1 MLRSILIGMLCLA
14 GGLAIGYF
22 AAYGQIDESRHMLA
36 NLDEADSSRPEV
48 ANPFTSTQIKPL
60 ASVSRDTE
68 EIPVAVSQVKRGT
81 GVITG
86 TIVDVEGHAVAGVR
100 LKALRA
106 NQFEPRN
113 LERPGMVADGVLS
126 PEELLQKHQAALLRD
141 PSRESVAS
149 SNEKGEF
156 RLEGLDKAPYN
167 LEAHLAGYELSPLE
181 DGNALFGRWPGDAVA
196 IRAIRMGGVM
206 VNILLP
212 DGNAPAVAE
221 LSCTRNDA
229 TSSFQ
234 WNAAENFIPLAAGH
248 WQLVA
253 RGGEM
258 GELRS
263 EKVTAVVGVSG
274 SSAAVELKLEDRPHI
289 RGKLIFE
296 SAPPDQSF
304 SVLLW
309 KEDQDPATT
318 NRWEATNWN
327 EHART
332 LATQGFLF
340 MDLAPGLYRLGVG
353 SEEEE
358 HPPVLAT
365 VTVGEHGVVQDLQVR
380 DAATGPEWEVV
391 VLDPEGKPIVDANIE
406 TSFWMGNNTAWRR
419 GADGTQRGRI
429 PKHIRDGKSEERLF
443 AWITTGAYGKTAV
456 ELPRSGGRVETRM
469 QPVGVLK
476 VRFLASSESQRKT
489 LSAGLQMHASD
500 GQPHLWVGNQEAGTK
515 GEASF
520 APLQPGTYSISLSVP
535 TGGWNG
541 NQNVSSRVLQINSGE
556 NSLDLG
562 MPLLFNFKVHLK
574 SAASLKQSGH
584 MRLQGD
590 GGGTEGVNYNANA
603 PVGTDGMA
611 KFENVPAGRYQL
623 HTWMLGRSMM
633 KLITVPV
640 EGDVEMDI
648 DSFRALRISI
658 HNKDAEITKS
668 GFMNDDIIVGANG
681 REFTTPTELA
691 NAMRFMSGTE
701 SLPVMVLRGGKVET
715 LSLPGRVF
723 AESNNFNWMYVQH

>member
-1 MLRSILIGMLCLA
+1 MLRSVLIGILCLA
-14 GGLAIGYF
+14 AGLAVGYF

-36 NLDEADSSRPEV
+36 NMDEADSTRPEV

-60 ASVSRDTE
+60 ATAARDSE
-68 EIPVAVSQVKRGT
+68 ETPAAVSQMKRGT

-86 TIVDVEGHAVAGVR
+86 SIVDAEGHAIAGVR
-100 LKALRA
+100 LKAVRA
-106 NQFEPRN
+106 NQFDPRN

-141 PSRESVAS
+141 PSREAVAS
-149 SNEKGEF
+149 SNDKGEF
-156 RLEGLDKAPYN
+156 SLEGLDKAPYN

-181 DGNALFGRWPGDAVA
+181 EGNAFFGRWPGDKIA
-196 IRAIRMGGVM
+196 IRAVRMGGVV

-221 LSCTRNDA
+221 LTCTRNDS

-234 WNAAENFIPLAAGH
+234 WNAAESFIPLAAGH

-274 SSAAVELKLEDRPHI
+274 SSAAVELKLEDRPHV
-289 RGKLIFE
+289 RGKLLFE
-296 SAPPDQSF
+296 AAPPDQSF
-304 SVLLW
+304 TVLLW

-318 NRWEATNWN
+318 NRWEATNWT

-340 MDLAPGLYRLGVG
+340 MDLVPGLYRLAVG
-353 SEEEE
+353 WEDEE

-365 VTVGEHGVVQDLQVR
+365 VTVAEHGVVQDLQMR
-380 DAATGPEWEVV
+380 DAVAGPEWEVV

-406 TSFWMGNNTAWRR
+406 TSFWMGNNSAWRR
-419 GADGTQRGRI
+419 GADGTQRGRV
-429 PKHIRDGKSEERLF
+429 PKHIRDGKNEEQLF
-443 AWITTGAYGKTAV
+443 AWITTGAFGKSSV
-456 ELPRSGGRVETRM
+456 ELPRNGGRVESRM

-476 VRFLASSESQRKT
+476 VRFLASSETQRKT
-489 LSAGLQMHASD
+489 LSAGLQMHAPN
-500 GQPHLWVGNQEAGTK
+500 GQPQLWVGNQEAGTK

-562 MPLLFNFKVHLK
+562 MPLLFNFKVHVK
-574 SAASLKQSGH
+574 AAEPLKQGGH
-584 MRLQGD
+584 LRLQAEGN
-590 GGGTEGVNYNANA
+590 GSEGVNYNSNA
-603 PVGTDGMA
+603 PVGTDGVA

-623 HTWMLGRSMM
+623 HIWMLGRSMM
-633 KLITVPV
+633 KSITVPV
-640 EGDVEMDI
+640 EGDVVMDLEA
-648 DSFRALRISI
+648 FRAMRVMI

-668 GFMNDDIIVGANG
+668 GFANEDIIIGANG
-681 REFTTPTELA
+681 REFATPTELA

-701 SLPVMVLRGGKVET
+701 EVPVMVLRSGKVET
-715 LSLPGRVF
+715 LNLPGRVF
-723 AESNNFNWMYVQH
+723 AESNGFNWNFVQR